1 MQVLFENLEI
11 GDKFIEN
18 DHEYVK
24 VCGNAAELYTDNEP
38 TGQLLRYLVPIT
50 SHLKTSL
57 YYGHVVV

>member
-38 TGQLLRYLVPIT
+38 TGQLLTWYPEETVF
-50 SHLKTSL
+50 
-57 YYGHVVV
+57 VA